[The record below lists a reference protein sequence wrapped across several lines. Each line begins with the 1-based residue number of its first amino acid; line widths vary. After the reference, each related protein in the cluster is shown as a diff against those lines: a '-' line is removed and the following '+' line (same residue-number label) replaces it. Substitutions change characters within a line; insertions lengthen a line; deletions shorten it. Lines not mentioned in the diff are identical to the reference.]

1 MDNKQTKHNSIQLFS
16 PQFPALNIITFL
28 NTFLKLTFNFFIS
41 SLLFF
46 PSTPPMYSTLLT
58 PELMVSFTGM
68 AVTHAY
74 MLKSQQ
80 HDCLNKI
87 WERVV
92 PTDLTWT
99 PTLDTE
105 YVISRLSIRYRI
117 IGVLFLEKTISSTLI
132 IPQSPILLHLELGAH
147 VSMSVGIIFHMLF
160 TQPCC
165 WDFMCVTSLTFP
177 GGEISQ

>member
-46 PSTPPMYSTLLT
+46 PPTPPMYSTLLT

-68 AVTHAY
+68 AVTHAD

-117 IGVLFLEKTISSTLI
+117 IGVLFLEKTISSLSSFLSHPYFRI
-132 IPQSPILLHLELGAH
+132 QSQEPMLACLLVSFFICCLPSH
-147 VSMSVGIIFHMLF
+147 VVGIS
-160 TQPCC
+160 
-165 WDFMCVTSLTFP
+165 CV
-177 GGEISQ
+177 